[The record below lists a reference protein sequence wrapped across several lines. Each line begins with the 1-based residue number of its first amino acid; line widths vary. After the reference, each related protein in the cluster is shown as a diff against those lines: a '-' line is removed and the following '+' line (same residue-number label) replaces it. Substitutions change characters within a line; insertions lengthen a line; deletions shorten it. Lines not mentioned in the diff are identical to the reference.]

1 MTSRQKSVKE
11 SRRLRELS
19 DKELN
24 EITSAFGDR
33 VRAQTIEHKER
44 IKNSLRKEIES
55 ARTTF
60 IANDKKR
67 S

>member
-1 MTSRQKSVKE
+1 MTIRQKPEKG

-24 EITSAFGDR
+24 EITSAFGER
-33 VRAQTIEHKER
+33 VRAQTIDQKER

-55 ARTTF
+55 ARKTF
-60 IANDKKR
+60 IANDKKKA
-67 S
+67 